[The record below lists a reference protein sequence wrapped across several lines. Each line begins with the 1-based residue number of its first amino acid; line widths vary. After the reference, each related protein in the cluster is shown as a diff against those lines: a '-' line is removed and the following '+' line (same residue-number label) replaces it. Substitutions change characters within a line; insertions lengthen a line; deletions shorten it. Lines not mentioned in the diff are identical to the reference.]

1 MNRKLIQRCENYLDS
16 SGGDEDA
23 KELIG
28 ILIDELDDLE
38 MVHEREVE
46 QLNDQIMQERN
57 IAETW
62 EEKYE
67 RSRDD

>member
-57 IAETW
+57 MAETW

-67 RSRDD
+67 RSQDD